1 MSGKPKI
8 LIVDDAASLRA
19 VLRTFFTNEGYLV
32 IGELAHG
39 SSVVESI
46 GRLNPDVVCLD
57 YNLPGSNGLDLL
69 KQIVVTHPDTSVVMI
84 TGDANPTLEADAA
97 EAGIAGFIR
106 KPFTPEQIS
115 REIHM
120 VIHTRALLRQQGAAA
135 TPAHE
140 ASRAT
145 AVVADDSAAMRLLL
159 VSILSQAGIRVQE
172 AVSDGKQAVAAV
184 ARHKPDLVCLDMD
197 MPVMNGLDAL
207 AQIRSS
213 EATAKVL
220 MITGR
225 MSRETIQAAGQRG
238 ASGYILKPFD
248 PAKVTEAVGKL
259 LGFQA

>member
-19 VLRTFFTNEGYLV
+19 VLRTFFTNEGYQV

-97 EAGIAGFIR
+97 EVGIAGFIR

-259 LGFQA
+259 LGLQP